1 MSRNSSKSGTST
13 TLLFDVWLVT
23 HLTGRL
29 LDDALR
35 PTGLT
40 GDEFGLYSLVYAR
53 APVTPTQISRWTGMA
68 PTTVSGMLRRMDT
81 RKHLTRS
88 PNPDDARSR
97 VLRLSATGLRVTAEA
112 AAVLD
117 AVLARLHE
125 VLGGH
130 APAVRAGLHELDTAL
145 REMLDV
151 AEPFRV
157 APADEMDGLPA
168 VAYQGE
174 RLSRAQVSEV
184 RAYIDWLRVR
194 DSSAARKR
202 R

>member
-1 MSRNSSKSGTST
+1 MQRNSSNSQEST

-40 GDEFGLYSLVYAR
+40 GDEFGLYSLIYTR

-68 PTTVSGMLRRMDT
+68 PTTVSGMLRRMGT
-81 RKHLTRS
+81 REHLTAA
-88 PNPDDARSR
+88 PNPADARSR
-97 VLRLSATGLRVTAEA
+97 VLRLSTAGLRVTAEA

-117 AVLARLHE
+117 AVLTRLHDA
-125 VLGGH
+125 LGGH
-130 APAVRAGLHELDTAL
+130 ATATRFGLHELDTAL
-145 REMLDV
+145 RQLLDT
-151 AEPFRV
+151 AEPYHI
-157 APADEMDGLPA
+157 APADQLDGQPA
-168 VAYQGE
+168 LAYQGR
-174 RLSRAQVSEV
+174 RLTRTQADEV

-194 DSSAARKR
+194 DAQ
-202 R
+202 